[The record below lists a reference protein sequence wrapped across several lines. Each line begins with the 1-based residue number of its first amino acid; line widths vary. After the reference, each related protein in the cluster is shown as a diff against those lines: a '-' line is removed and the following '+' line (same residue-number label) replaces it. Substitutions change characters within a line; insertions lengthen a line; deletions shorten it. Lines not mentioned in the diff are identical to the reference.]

1 MRSSAIY
8 GVVVVVA
15 CVVEVTAP
23 TVVDGADGRVVG
35 DGVGLARGG
44 TRRGA
49 VEAIVV
55 DNAGG
60 IVAAGFG
67 AVRFGA
73 ALVVVKAEPDPA
85 RAARTVVGV
94 LVVDAAGKEV
104 VTTGAGCDDLSWL
117 ATFNGRDPP
126 GGPPAMSAP
135 MHKAARPSRPPQPH
149 QASRARCCP
158 RDRSIER
165 SSANFRPT

>member
-1 MRSSAIY
+1 MDRDQ
-8 GVVVVVA
+8 VVGDDGAVVVA

-35 DGVGLARGG
+35 DGVGLAGGG

-49 VEAIVV
+49 IESIVF

-73 ALVVVKAEPDPA
+73 ALVVVTAEPDPA
-85 RAARTVVGV
+85 RAA
-94 LVVDAAGKEV
+94 
-104 VTTGAGCDDLSWL
+104 
-117 ATFNGRDPP
+117 
-126 GGPPAMSAP
+126 
-135 MHKAARPSRPPQPH
+135 
-149 QASRARCCP
+149 
-158 RDRSIER
+158 
-165 SSANFRPT
+165 